1 MTVEHLTRNVRWHF
15 EKTAKDYDSRRFETF
30 RDLALQAVH
39 GWLDRYSIRGRVLEI
54 GVGTGDLFR
63 SLHDRFGSVVGF
75 DVSFEM
81 VQLARERQTNE
92 EHAVSSLLL
101 VGDGQRIPLAPGLF
115 EAVISLDVLE
125 HMPDPEAAV
134 REVLRVLK
142 PAGLAFL
149 TTPNPRWA
157 LPMWVGEKLN
167 LKVEEGPHRY
177 LCVDRLQVD
186 PELGSIEHIGYLVDW
201 PFRIFSRLGKA
212 ILRLPLF
219 RSFGFNQLII
229 IKKRTAVE
237 PLLAVGV

>member
-1 MTVEHLTRNVRWHF
+1 MAVEHLTRNVRWHF

-30 RDLALQAVH
+30 RDLALEAVH

-54 GVGTGDLFR
+54 GVGTGDLFL
-63 SLHDRFGSVVGF
+63 SLHDRFEAVVGF

-81 VQLARERQTNE
+81 VRLAREHLE
-92 EHAVSSLLL
+92 DGKHAVSSLLL

-115 EAVISLDVLE
+115 DAVISLDVLE

-134 REVLRVLK
+134 LDVLRVLK

-157 LPMWVGEKLN
+157 LPMWVAEKLN

-177 LCVDRLQVD
+177 LFVNRLQVN
-186 PELGSIEHIGYLVDW
+186 PQMGSVEHIGYLVDW

-219 RSFGFNQLII
+219 RSFGFNQLIV
-229 IKKRTAVE
+229 IKKQAAVE
-237 PLLAVGV
+237 SLLAAGL